1 MNFKGSTFY
10 VSSSVCRASFK
21 IIKDSPPVATKSL
34 QQKPPVATYGKKYPT
49 LKSHL
54 LQVPATSA
62 GGGTSK
68 ANRQEQGK
76 RSSVESVPYPKS
88 ILKKPQTAPPPSKS
102 CEPKTFEISSVS
114 TLKVYSFSVTRIPDV
129 KISANSASPAPQVS
143 PRPAHQPIRQQAPSA
158 DPGQAAFMLQQAAL
172 LTLMAEQQAVAAA
185 SKRGDGS
192 VVPPSKETSGG
203 GLLSPEIAAAVARMS
218 AAAASA
224 TPLGPIDPAILTKLS
239 AQFPAGAFN
248 TYCLIVY

>member
-1 MNFKGSTFY
+1 MNPKH
-10 VSSSVCRASFK
+10 
-21 IIKDSPPVATKSL
+21 
-34 QQKPPVATYGKKYPT
+34 
-49 LKSHL
+49 LKTVLFQL
-54 LQVPATSA
+54 L
-62 GGGTSK
+62 K
-68 ANRQEQGK
+68 
-76 RSSVESVPYPKS
+76 
-88 ILKKPQTAPPPSKS
+88 
-102 CEPKTFEISSVS
+102 
-114 TLKVYSFSVTRIPDV
+114 YSFSVTRIPDV

-248 TYCLIVY
+248 TYCLIVYLGIQFWNGMTRTGKELGLRYVSSQHI

>member
-10 VSSSVCRASFK
+10 FSSSVCRASFK

-54 LQVPATSA
+54 LQVPATSV
-62 GGGTSK
+62 GGGPSK

-102 CEPKTFEISSVS
+102 CEPLTFENSSVS

-129 KISANSASPAPQVS
+129 KISANSASPAPQ
-143 PRPAHQPIRQQAPSA
+143 PMCCRPGSHPLIHRVHHAQPTNWPSQIEFA
-158 DPGQAAFMLQQAAL
+158 GC
-172 LTLMAEQQAVAAA
+172 
-185 SKRGDGS
+185 SHS
-192 VVPPSKETSGG
+192 I
-203 GLLSPEIAAAVARMS
+203 GLLF
-218 AAAASA
+218 
-224 TPLGPIDPAILTKLS
+224 LS
-239 AQFPAGAFN
+239 
-248 TYCLIVY
+248 TWE